1 MGIEN
6 CCRPAAARRWSP
18 ATHYPSW
25 GSKTTGGAA
34 SGESAQPSHYPSWGS
49 KTWSR
54 ATGNADDF
62 RNSLPLMGIENAKE
76 EVEPGADPLHLITP
90 HGDRKLDPNI
100 GRSMP
105 NATDSLPLMGI
116 ENKSVKMG
124 VRVTKTFSL
133 PLMGI
138 ENSVP
143 TGLVR
148 REARFSLPLMGIENV
163 TSTAGASSGGLSLH
177 YPSWGSKT

>member
-6 CCRPAAARRWSP
+6 
-18 ATHYPSW
+18 
-25 GSKTTGGAA
+25 
-34 SGESAQPSHYPSWGS
+34 
-49 KTWSR
+49 
-54 ATGNADDF
+54 
-62 RNSLPLMGIENAKE
+62 
-76 EVEPGADPLHLITP
+76 
-90 HGDRKLDPNI
+90 
-100 GRSMP
+100 
-105 NATDSLPLMGI
+105 
-116 ENKSVKMG
+116 VKMT
-124 VRVTKTFSL
+124 RLPARSQCSL